1 MDIIVTDYNGV
12 DSLTIKPED
21 HVSTTSFYNTSTEE
35 YEFQTLIKY
44 NDIYYNYL
52 RIAHKYRDNEV
63 PECPVVITFV
73 DKHIIDEETY
83 ILIEGSQAK
92 MLLV

>member
-21 HVSTTSFYNTSTEE
+21 HVSTTTAYNTSTEE

-52 RIAHKYRDNEV
+52 RIAYKYRDNEV
-63 PECPVVITFV
+63 PECPVMIMAV
-73 DKHIIDEETY
+73 DKKIIDGEIY
-83 ILIEGSQAK
+83 ILIEGSQSK
-92 MLLV
+92 IVLI